1 MLLISFINWF
11 GAGDRTRT
19 HNLLLTR
26 QLFSQL
32 NYTSILKERVGFE
45 PTDAFY
51 GIASLAKMNHKP
63 LGHLSIQTPQKRG
76 RKKVKC

>member
-1 MLLISFINWF
+1 MFYSYYHLSRYYF
-11 GAGDRTRT
+11 
-19 HNLLLTR
+19 
-26 QLFSQL
+26 
-32 NYTSILKERVGFE
+32 NYAVNIFYKLAERVGFE

-51 GIASLAKMNHKP
+51 GITSLAKMNHKP